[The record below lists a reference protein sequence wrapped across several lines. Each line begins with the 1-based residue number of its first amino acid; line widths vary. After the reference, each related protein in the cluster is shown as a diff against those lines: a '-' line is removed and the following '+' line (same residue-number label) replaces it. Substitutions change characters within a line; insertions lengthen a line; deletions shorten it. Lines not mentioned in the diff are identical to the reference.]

1 MKIYQLEFNCD
12 KETAIKEVLYGTEKP
27 KLLFEDIVIY
37 GRKWG
42 SFVNLYHGITYG
54 NSFRPIFTA
63 YFKEVEPGKT
73 VVKGLFR
80 WNWFVTLFSI
90 VWLSGV
96 VFAAFNIFSVN
107 NFISWTPLFFLL
119 FFVGLIAF
127 CTYLERKNRK
137 NIIDHIKMH
146 QRIING
152 EL

>member
-1 MKIYQLEFNCD
+1 MKIYQFEFNCD
-12 KETAIKEVLYGTEKP
+12 KETAIKEVLHGTEKP
-27 KLLFEDIVIY
+27 KLLFEDYCIY
-37 GRKWG
+37 AKQWG
-42 SFVNLYHGITYG
+42 SFVNLYHGITYQ

-63 YFKEVEPGKT
+63 CFKEVEPGKT

-90 VWLSGV
+90 VWLSV
-96 VFAAFNIFSVN
+96 VIYAAFCIGFSD
-107 NFISWTPLFFLL
+107 FPASLTPLFFIL

-152 EL
+152 DI